1 MSLLYQENIINTI
14 EQLSP
19 SYDLNDNLKYLA
31 KSILRYFKLSK
42 EINYTYIIGLLENLD
57 NQIVFYNL
65 DLNTTFHIVFCPSA
79 IIYNIS
85 NNICYILAL
94 TTSPK
99 YRHNGYATKL
109 LNLFIADI
117 QKIYR
122 NIKKIILSA
131 TDESFSFYEK
141 NNFYLL
147 PDDLIQHPILAKH
160 EKYDEQKLYY
170 IFEHDL

>member
-1 MSLLYQENIINTI
+1 MSLLYQENIIKTI
-14 EQLSP
+14 EQLSSP
-19 SYDLNDNLKYLA
+19 YDLNDNLKYLT

-42 EINYTYIIGLLENLD
+42 EINYTYIIGLLKNQD

-65 DLNTTFHIVFCPSA
+65 DLNTTFHIKLCPSA

-99 YRHNGYATKL
+99 YRNNGYATKL

-117 QKIYR
+117 QKLHK
-122 NIKKIILSA
+122 NIKIILSA
-131 TDESFSFYEK
+131 TDDSFSFYEK

-170 IFEHDL
+170 IFERDL